1 MAPGMWAYTAKEDVG
16 FGDAI
21 YSSIDEAYPGSRP
34 RQVHVS
40 QMEVAQKA
48 HEGEP
53 LFFRTKVL
61 SLSASVPNP
70 RALRRVDRGHARP
83 VRRAARRAE

>member
-1 MAPGMWAYTAKEDVG
+1 MAPGMWAYTAREDVG

-21 YSSIDEAYPGSRP
+21 YSSIDEPYPGSRP

-53 LFFRTKVL
+53 IFSDTPFS
-61 SLSASVPNP
+61 SLI
-70 RALRRVDRGHARP
+70 
-83 VRRAARRAE
+83 AERQRS